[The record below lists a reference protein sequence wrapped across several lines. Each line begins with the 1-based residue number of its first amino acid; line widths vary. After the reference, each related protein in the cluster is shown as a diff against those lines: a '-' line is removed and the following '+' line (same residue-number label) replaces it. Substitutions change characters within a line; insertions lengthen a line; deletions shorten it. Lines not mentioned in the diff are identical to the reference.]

1 MSEIHTFTVAPGVE
15 LWWLPTTKFHIARL
29 EVNFLT
35 PQHLP
40 ETTARK
46 MLANL
51 LQRSSAD
58 WPTEAL
64 LSRQLAGLYGAEL
77 VARTTILQNLNI
89 LSVAISS
96 ALEYRQQEIFES
108 AQQLLWSCLWRP
120 NLDEQ
125 QQFASNAFQIEQV
138 NLTHAYESIAD
149 DYPLQASLALRQLV
163 YQNVKDL
170 AVPAF
175 GTLEQLQQLTPSQVR
190 QQYDN
195 LLKNNR
201 IIVTL
206 VGAVSTKTV
215 QKVLT
220 ALQNFSPRQQKVA
233 FKIKDLKSNYSK
245 PLQQTKIEPLQQSQ
259 LALAYQ
265 TSGRWSVLQV
275 LNMMF
280 GGDDQSL
287 LFQQVREHHGLAY
300 SIYSNVNTYQQ
311 LIYVQAGVDGSQV
324 SVAETLIKQQIAR
337 LTQENLTEL
346 LHHAQL
352 ALINQRL
359 ELADTIAVSAN
370 RLLLKALNPQAI
382 IDDQQYIQE
391 IKRVQLADVQAAAQQ
406 LHKIAGYYL
415 IGQDKG

>member
-29 EVNFLT
+29 EVNFLA
-35 PQHLP
+35 PQHLS
-40 ETTARK
+40 ETTTRK

-77 VARTTILQNLNI
+77 VAKTTILQNLNI

-108 AQQLLWSCLWRP
+108 AQQLLWKCLWRP

-125 QQFASNAFQIEQV
+125 QQFAANAFQIEQV
-138 NLTHAYESIAD
+138 NLNHAYESIAD

-175 GTLEQLQQLTPSQVR
+175 GTLEQLQQLTPIQVR

-206 VGAVSTKTV
+206 VGAVPTKTV

-233 FKIKDLKSNYSK
+233 FRIKDLKSNSPK

-324 SVAETLIKQQIAR
+324 SLTETLIKQQIAR

-346 LHHAQL
+346 LRHAQL

>member
-29 EVNFLT
+29 EVNFLA
-35 PQHLP
+35 PQHLS
-40 ETTARK
+40 ETTTRK

-77 VARTTILQNLNI
+77 VAKTTILQNLNI

-125 QQFASNAFQIEQV
+125 QQFAANAFKMEQV

-175 GTLEQLQQLTPSQVR
+175 GTLEQLQQLTPIQVR
-190 QQYDN
+190 QQYDI

>member
-40 ETTARK
+40 ETTTRK

-77 VARTTILQNLNI
+77 VAKTTILQNLNI

-96 ALEYRQQEIFES
+96 ALEYRKQEIFES

-125 QQFASNAFQIEQV
+125 QQFAANAFQIEQV
-138 NLTHAYESIAD
+138 NLNHAYESIAD

-163 YQNVKDL
+163 YQNVRDL
-170 AVPAF
+170 AIPAF
-175 GTLEQLQQLTPSQVR
+175 GTLEQLQQLTPIQVR

-233 FKIKDLKSNYSK
+233 FQIKDLKSNYSK

>member
-29 EVNFLT
+29 EVNFLA
-35 PQHLP
+35 PQHLS

-77 VARTTILQNLNI
+77 VAKTTILQNLNI

-108 AQQLLWSCLWRP
+108 AQQLLWKCLWRP

-125 QQFASNAFQIEQV
+125 QQFAANAFQIEQV
-138 NLTHAYESIAD
+138 NLNHAYESIAD

-175 GTLEQLQQLTPSQVR
+175 GTLEQLQQLTPIQVR

-206 VGAVSTKTV
+206 VGAVPTKTV

-233 FKIKDLKSNYSK
+233 FRIKDLKSNSPK

-324 SVAETLIKQQIAR
+324 SLTETLIKQQIAR

-346 LHHAQL
+346 LRHAQL

>member
-15 LWWLPTTKFHIARL
+15 LWWLPTTKFHVARL

-108 AQQLLWSCLWRP
+108 AQQLLWNCLWRP

-125 QQFASNAFQIEQV
+125 QHANAFKIEQV
-138 NLTHAYESIAD
+138 NLNHAYESIAD

-163 YQNVKDL
+163 YQNVRDL
-170 AVPAF
+170 AIPAF
-175 GTLEQLQQLTPSQVR
+175 GTLEQLQQLTPIQVR
-190 QQYDN
+190 QQYDD

-206 VGAVSTKTV
+206 VGGVPTKTV

-233 FKIKDLKSNYSK
+233 FRIKDLKSNSPK

-324 SVAETLIKQQIAR
+324 SLAETLIKQQIAR

-391 IKRVQLADVQAAAQQ
+391 IQRVQLADVQAAAQQ

>member
-29 EVNFLT
+29 EVNFLA
-35 PQHLP
+35 PQHLS
-40 ETTARK
+40 ETTTRK

-77 VARTTILQNLNI
+77 VAKTTILQNLNI

-125 QQFASNAFQIEQV
+125 QQFAANAFKMEQV

-175 GTLEQLQQLTPSQVR
+175 GTLEQLQQLTPIQVR

-324 SVAETLIKQQIAR
+324 SLTETLIKQQIAR

>member
-1 MSEIHTFTVAPGVE
+1 
-15 LWWLPTTKFHIARL
+15 
-29 EVNFLT
+29 
-35 PQHLP
+35 
-40 ETTARK
+40 

-77 VARTTILQNLNI
+77 VAKTTILQNLNI

-125 QQFASNAFQIEQV
+125 QQFAANAFKMEQV

-175 GTLEQLQQLTPSQVR
+175 GTLEQLQQLTPIQVR

>member
-1 MSEIHTFTVAPGVE
+1 MSKIHTFTVAPGVE

-96 ALEYRQQEIFES
+96 ALEYQQQEIFES
-108 AQQLLWSCLWRP
+108 AQQLLWNCLWRP

-125 QQFASNAFQIEQV
+125 QQFAVNAFKMEQV

-175 GTLEQLQQLTPSQVR
+175 GTLEQLQQLTPIQVR

-324 SVAETLIKQQIAR
+324 SVAETLIKQQITR

>member
-96 ALEYRQQEIFES
+96 ALEYQQQEIFES
-108 AQQLLWSCLWRP
+108 AQQLLWNCLWRP

-125 QQFASNAFQIEQV
+125 QQFAANAFQIEQV

-175 GTLEQLQQLTPSQVR
+175 GTLEQLQQLTPIQVR

-337 LTQENLTEL
+337 LIQENLTEL